1 MAGVFTAE
9 NAVVAIYLDDG
20 TGSPSGAALQTL
32 TFKRVVGIES
42 SNAPEF
48 IPHLG
53 HSAEQ
58 VELTPKRNSL
68 ELEFLVAGRATDLS
82 LSDALYYIRVT
93 THTDD
98 YSANDRYNCQKCRR
112 TAWSFRNGDTG
123 PTRGR
128 ASFSF
133 ESWESEAA

>member
-9 NAVVAIYLDDG
+9 NAVVEIYLDDG
-20 TGSPSGAALQTL
+20 AGAPSGSALQTL

-53 HSAEQ
+53 HPAEQ
-58 VELTPKRNSL
+58 VVLSPKRNAL
-68 ELEFLVAGRATDLS
+68 DLEFLVDGRAVDLS
-82 LSDALYYIRVT
+82 LSDALYYIRVI

-98 YSANDRYNCQKCRR
+98 FSSYDRYNCQKCRR
-112 TAWSFRNGDTG
+112 TAWSFRNGDVG

-133 ESWESEAA
+133 ESWESEAV